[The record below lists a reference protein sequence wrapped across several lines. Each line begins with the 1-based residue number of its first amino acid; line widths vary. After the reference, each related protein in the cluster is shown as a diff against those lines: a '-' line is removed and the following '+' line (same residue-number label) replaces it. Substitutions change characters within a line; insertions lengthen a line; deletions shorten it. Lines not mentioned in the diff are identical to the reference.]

1 MWAQGNII
9 RRGSQG
15 RTNPFAPQE
24 VTKRR
29 CVLSSKF
36 FDHLFYAADT
46 QYYYVDVANKPLTYL
61 KYSIESVEI
70 GLQGRVETT
79 PLAMRVAKNW
89 LNNTRVKFKHVVQQL
104 KQFIIGK
111 LVI

>member
-70 GLQGRVETT
+70 GLYTGKGGNHPFSNARGQE
-79 PLAMRVAKNW
+79 LA
-89 LNNTRVKFKHVVQQL
+89 
-104 KQFIIGK
+104 
-111 LVI
+111 